1 MFANR
6 LARWVSV
13 FFDSSVLSLFVF
25 PAIGWHVAGFAGVGW
40 SLAALLMLTGVPL
53 TYLAIGRKRGW
64 VSDWELTQR
73 AERPRFI
80 LVSLGSD
87 VLALAVL
94 GWGGAPTTV
103 WALALVYASLG
114 ITMFIISNFWKIS
127 LHMVTVSGF
136 SVLLSTVFGA
146 GITWVWLSL
155 PLVAWARLHRKK
167 HNGAQLVMGALLGAL
182 ITATVLKLAGIG

>member
-25 PAIGWHVAGFAGVGW
+25 PAIGWHVAGFVGVGW
-40 SLAALLMLTGVPL
+40 SLVALLMLTGFPL

-94 GWGGAPTTV
+94 GWGGAPATV

-167 HNGAQLVMGALLGAL
+167 HNGAQLVVGALLGAL
-182 ITATVLKLAGIG
+182 ITAAVLKLAGIG